1 MMNRYLNLI
10 ILILAV
16 VFAGCNNQKS
26 SKQLEQGFD
35 DVVVDD
41 AVKMIEKYP
50 MPSSYEMI
58 EFLNNSGAGYVFD
71 ITNPAENVSNYI
83 SYKQKSINLGIYAA
97 DLIYTITYQKNAE
110 TAVYLDNFV
119 QLVEDLEIS
128 NLNREF
134 FQSVQSNLDNKD
146 SLLILIKGAQYDTH
160 KNLEENNKNE
170 VALYALAGSWIEGM
184 YLMSATLKFAENQQA
199 IYEKMLQNRSSLNDL
214 LMVMSPYK
222 DEAGFQELYQ
232 SLANLMGMINNA
244 HEGRKKEEKLVAIK
258 DYITELR
265 NSLI

>member
-1 MMNRYLNLI
+1 
-10 ILILAV
+10 
-16 VFAGCNNQKS
+16 
-26 SKQLEQGFD
+26 
-35 DVVVDD
+35 
-41 AVKMIEKYP
+41 
-50 MPSSYEMI
+50 
-58 EFLNNSGAGYVFD
+58 
-71 ITNPAENVSNYI
+71 
-83 SYKQKSINLGIYAA
+83 LGVYAA
-97 DLIYTITYQKNAE
+97 DLIYTITYQKKDE

-146 SLLILIKGAQYDTH
+146 SLLFLIKNAQYDTH

-184 YLMSATLKFAENQQA
+184 YLMGATLKFAENQQA

-214 LMVMSPYK
+214 LMVISPYK
-222 DEAGFQELYQ
+222 DQAGFQELYQ

-244 HEGRKKEEKLVAIK
+244 HEGRKKEEKLVEIK
-258 DYITELR
+258 DYITDLR